1 MARLRNVLDFR
12 GDIGMITQFRLR
24 AGSGNCCAADALDDR
39 EVEMKRLI
47 VIFVIMMAA
56 MLPAGMLGC
65 NGMSNS
71 GASGNMG
78 GTGSSMSL
86 GRTARPIIADI
97 PLPRGFRLDERRS
110 RDVSA
115 AGQRWIDHVYTG
127 SADKFAVREFYL
139 TEMPQYRWTLVT
151 KSFIQGQVTLDYRK
165 DAETCRV
172 IVEDMSGLFGRISI
186 KVFILTSGPIREPA
200 GAKVE

>member
-1 MARLRNVLDFR
+1 MN
-12 GDIGMITQFRLR
+12 
-24 AGSGNCCAADALDDR
+24 GSGSQR
-39 EVEMKRLI
+39 
-47 VIFVIMMAA
+47 
-56 MLPAGMLGC
+56 
-65 NGMSNS
+65 
-71 GASGNMG
+71 
-78 GTGSSMSL
+78 SL
-86 GRTARPIIADI
+86 GRTARPIIADV
-97 PLPRGFRLDERRS
+97 PGPRGFRLDENRS

-139 TEMPQYRWTLVT
+139 DEMPKYRWILVT

-172 IVEDMSGLFGRISI
+172 IVSDASSIFGGVAI

-200 GAKVE
+200 GANVKE

>member
-1 MARLRNVLDFR
+1 
-12 GDIGMITQFRLR
+12 
-24 AGSGNCCAADALDDR
+24 
-39 EVEMKRLI
+39 
-47 VIFVIMMAA
+47 

-65 NGMSNS
+65 NGLS
-71 GASGNMG
+71 GRGSASGGMG
-78 GTGSSMSL
+78 TAGSPTSL
-86 GRTARPIIADI
+86 ARTVRPIIADI
-97 PLPRGFRLDERRS
+97 PVPSGFRLDEGSS

-139 TEMPQYRWTLVT
+139 NEMSKYRWILVT

-172 IVEDMSGLFGRISI
+172 IVADTSGLFERVAI

-200 GAKVE
+200 GANVE

>member
-1 MARLRNVLDFR
+1 MLDFR
-12 GDIGMITQFRLR
+12 GDIDMIAQFRLR
-24 AGSGNCCAADALDDR
+24 AGARDDR

-47 VIFVIMMAA
+47 VFVIMIAT

-65 NGMSNS
+65 NGLS
-71 GASGNMG
+71 GSGGGMG
-78 GTGSSMSL
+78 RSGSPMSL

-97 PLPRGFRLDERRS
+97 PLPRGFRLNEGLS

-115 AGQRWIDHVYTG
+115 AGQRWIDHVYVG

-139 TEMPQYRWTLVT
+139 TEMPKYRWILVT

-172 IVEDMSGLFGRISI
+172 IIADASSIFDKVAI
-186 KVFILTSGPIREPA
+186 KVFVLTSGPIREPA
-200 GAKVE
+200 GAAVEK